1 MICPKCGREI
11 PDGTVCP
18 CSLERP
24 ALSNNPALNALKTV
38 GSSPLFLAMTILFSL
53 SALLNIFASMKLGDT
68 MSNLYVYFYRLGMDA
83 YQIQQLMDSM
93 SSTSV
98 VSAVL
103 GSIPAILTAV
113 AMWIHFGTCSN
124 RQNGNISTAGLTI
137 CKVLFYISMISLIIC
152 GVLIVGG
159 VALVVIMFIATGESV
174 GDAFG
179 SGFGYGFAQ
188 SSLRPLTYSPGYSD
202 EEAVIAVIV
211 VLIVVLL
218 AAALALALAIAY
230 NASFIRMINRTKNVA
245 LTGIANDK
253 VSGFLTV
260 MTGLTAAVDILGGL
274 FGLFTSPVSGISS
287 IVLGVAYIL
296 MTVLLRN
303 YGREMN
309 RVLYPAVQPAVPMYG
324 GYQAPGQQYAPPQP
338 QQYAAPAQNVPPQ
351 NIPQP
356 PQDAQD
362 QQPPQP
368 PVG

>member
-18 CSLERP
+18 CTLTRP

-38 GSSPLFLAMTILFSL
+38 GSSPLFLTMTILFSL
-53 SALLNIFASMKLGDT
+53 SALLNIFASMRLGDT
-68 MSNLYVYFYRLGMDA
+68 MSNLYVYFYRLGLDT
-83 YQIQQLMDSM
+83 YQIQQIMDSM

-202 EEAVIAVIV
+202 EEAAIAVIV

-218 AAALALALAIAY
+218 AAVLAMALAIAY
-230 NASFIRMINRTKNVA
+230 NASFIRMINRTKTVA
-245 LTGIANDK
+245 ITGVANDK

-260 MTGLTAAVDILGGL
+260 MTGLTAAVDIIGGL
-274 FGLFTSPVSGISS
+274 FGLFTSPVSGIAS

-296 MTVLLRN
+296 MTVLLRT

-309 RVLYPAVQPAVPMYG
+309 RVLYPAVRPAVPVYG
-324 GYQAPGQQYAPPQP
+324 GYQAPGQQYAPPQ
-338 QQYAAPAQNVPPQ
+338 QYTAPTQNVPPQ

-356 PQDAQD
+356 PQNGQD